1 MDLCPARVCWQ
12 SAGEARQDAEWRV
25 GVMVRLK
32 NRKQAAVWTKAGP
45 GNLCSSLLGCSLPRK
60 KKRDLTVV
68 IFCSDMTLWGSY
80 PRCPSQKSPALN
92 ATGRLSSLQ
101 QKTFAPALWG
111 IPVPG
116 INPRPG
122 VPRFASIHAGPRV
135 FFVCVSAPSSVHFVP
150 ITSGRDICKI
160 CKNRASKVALFNG

>member
-1 MDLCPARVCWQ
+1 MRTCCAGFLKWHNPQLAMDLCPARVCQQ
-12 SAGEARQDAEWRV
+12 SAGAAGHGRPMARGRNGAPKKSGTSSSVSEGRV
-25 GVMVRLK
+25 WEVPSQK
-32 NRKQAAVWTKAGP
+32 E
-45 GNLCSSLLGCSLPRK
+45 
-60 KKRDLTVV
+60 KRDLIVV
-68 IFCSDMTLWGSY
+68 IFCRDMTLWGSY
-80 PRCPSQKSPALN
+80 PHAPALN

-135 FFVCVSAPSSVHFVP
+135 FFVCVSAYPF
-150 ITSGRDICKI
+150 
-160 CKNRASKVALFNG
+160 RA

>member
-1 MDLCPARVCWQ
+1 MDADKAPAKQ
-12 SAGEARQDAEWRV
+12 GMDAPWRV
-25 GVMVRLK
+25 GVMARLK

-60 KKRDLTVV
+60 KKPDLTVV

-80 PRCPSQKSPALN
+80 PHAPALN

-111 IPVPG
+111 ILPW
-116 INPRPG
+116 
-122 VPRFASIHAGPRV
+122 GPSLRQHPCWLGRV
-135 FFVCVSAPSSVHFVP
+135 FCLRFGALERSFCAHHKRRLHLLKP
-150 ITSGRDICKI
+150 
-160 CKNRASKVALFNG
+160 KNKASNEALLFG

>member
-1 MDLCPARVCWQ
+1 MDAGKAPAKQ
-12 SAGEARQDAEWRV
+12 GMDAPWRV
-25 GVMVRLK
+25 GVMARLK

-60 KKRDLTVV
+60 KKPDLIVV

-111 IPVPG
+111 ILPW
-116 INPRPG
+116 
-122 VPRFASIHAGPRV
+122 GPSLRQHPCWLGRV
-135 FFVCVSAPSSVHFVP
+135 FCLRFGALERSFCAHHRRQRHLQNMKKQSLKRGSV
-150 ITSGRDICKI
+150 
-160 CKNRASKVALFNG
+160 